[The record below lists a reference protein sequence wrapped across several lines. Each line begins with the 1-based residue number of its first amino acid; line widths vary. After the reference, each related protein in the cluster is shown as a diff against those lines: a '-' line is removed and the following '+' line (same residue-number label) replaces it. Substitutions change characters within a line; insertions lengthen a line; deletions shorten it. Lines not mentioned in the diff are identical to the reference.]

1 MKELKIKRYVPEL
14 YNSDKLYEVLGYN
27 NIDDMLINLAPQT
40 EKEFSIFDLTDK
52 EQYFILLEYLTNDKL
67 NTVLSS
73 IFLALN
79 LKNENYHTLEV
90 LNEFMKESSDD
101 FYRYLLFL
109 AWDSY
114 TKEYNLE
121 RYSE

>member
-14 YNSDKLYEVLGYN
+14 YNSGKLYNVLGYN